1 MSCSNEMKNP
11 TTLANCQL
19 GLLSGIGLIRKS
31 KSFAS
36 FTAALVKANW
46 DALIET
52 GDAYILPTLLM
63 SENADE
69 ETVYQKTD
77 LKEMF
82 VREGQM
88 SIKGAFD
95 SSLDMHT
102 KLRTLS
108 SSGEWAVVLFFSDE
122 NVIVGYNP
130 KGTEEV
136 KGLDI
141 DTFQVEKYKNKT
153 GSEVGQTPF
162 RIAFRDAKQFN
173 NYPAQLL
180 LDNAVLPWN
189 VDDLA
194 SLRTIQLEIVSA
206 TATKIIFRAY
216 DANLGV
222 KSGVKIPLL
231 GLVAADMILSKTDT
245 TLQTITT
252 MPASTA
258 VDGTPQYEI
267 NGTALV
273 TGFLTFKTPTLMT
286 TRGYECLAPATVTI
300 A

>member
-1 MSCSNEMKNP
+1 MSCSNEIKNP

-31 KSFAS
+31 KFFAT

-46 DALIET
+46 DALVET

-63 SENADE
+63 SEPADE

-77 LKEMF
+77 LKEMY

-88 SIKGAFD
+88 SIKGSFD
-95 SSLDMHT
+95 SSLDLHT

-122 NVIVGYNP
+122 NIIVGYNP

-136 KGLDI
+136 RGLDV
-141 DTFQVEKYKNKT
+141 DTFQIEKYKQKT

-162 RIAFRDAKQFN
+162 RISFRDAKQFN

-180 LDNAVLPWN
+180 LDNAVSPWSVN
-189 VDDLA
+189 DLA

-222 KSGVKIPLL
+222 KSGVKIPLY
-231 GLVAADMILSKTDT
+231 GLVKDDMILSKTDT
-245 TLQTITT
+245 TPQTIVT
-252 MPASTA
+252 MPASTSI
-258 VDGTPQYEI
+258 DGIPQYEI
-267 NGTALV
+267 TGTGLV
-273 TGFLTFKTPTLMT
+273 SGFLTFKTPTLMT
-286 TRGYECLAPATVTI
+286 TKGYSILVPVTVTVV
-300 A
+300 